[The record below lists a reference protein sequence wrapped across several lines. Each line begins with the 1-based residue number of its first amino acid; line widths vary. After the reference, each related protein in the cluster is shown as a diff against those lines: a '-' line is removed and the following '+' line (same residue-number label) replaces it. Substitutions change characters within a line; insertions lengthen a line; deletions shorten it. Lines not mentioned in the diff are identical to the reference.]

1 MNSSSSSRLFEM
13 LFRGIAANPPP
24 PPPSSAQSE
33 YITLLSNYI
42 REQHHYHQNVER
54 MLELLEPPTLNI
66 DLTTLMQDI
75 SGGFAVRQQQQP
87 RPLDLSAN
95 TSVYAYVQSNGE
107 AAVCPI
113 TLEPFQ
119 EGETVRRIT
128 RCGHVFR
135 DEALRSWFRRNNN
148 CPVCRQTIS

>member
-1 MNSSSSSRLFEM
+1 M

-24 PPPSSAQSE
+24 APPSAQTE
-33 YITLLSNYI
+33 YITLLNNYI

-66 DLTTLMQDI
+66 DLTNLMQDI
-75 SGGFAVRQQQQP
+75 SGGFSLRQQQQQ
-87 RPLDLSAN
+87 RPLDLSAG
-95 TSVYAYVQSNGE
+95 TTVFAYTQSNSE

-119 EGETVRRIT
+119 VGENVRRIT
-128 RCGHVFR
+128 RCGHIFR

-148 CPVCRQTIS
+148 CPVCRQTIL